1 MIKNIFI
8 SILCLITISSAGA
21 DENFPFCNNEAD
33 KQIKAL
39 DNSSDHSQVVQLI
52 EELKTKYNASLAE
65 ETVSAGVKTLND
77 KYLEKSDYSSA
88 LLLEMVVA
96 MIANPSANNFEQLC
110 YGNEKKI
117 QLCSLKGD
125 KRKTIGAT
133 FSNFKLACEH
143 TVCAQ
148 NKEVKNINTEE
159 LANFI
164 KARKNNVIVSPS
176 IIAGLR
182 PTASDA
188 LAESDERKQYR
199 SQIEALQTD
208 IFKDTERLK
217 NFIGEKYIRSCS
229 TSGTPSEIA
238 SSCGASGIPKIME
251 LKTAHETFRIIGSL
265 SSQQGESSTFSKAE
279 IQSYKEICDRNGK
292 VESFKATCK
301 LVSQEFKKTQKV
313 KEAQDWEAIRKH
325 SYVENDPTA
334 PEGYRIIPKATN
346 TEIFLGALAP
356 AVANFAP
363 FWMWNIQQQAQID
376 ITTQQMI
383 VQRQYGYTDPTG
395 YFQGNYMPMYTNTP
409 SLSNIGF
416 NFAQ

>member
-1 MIKNIFI
+1 M
-8 SILCLITISSAGA
+8 TAYSAVA
-21 DENFPFCNNEAD
+21 DENFLFCNNEAD

-39 DNSSDHSQVVQLI
+39 DNRADHSQIVQKI
-52 EELKTKYNASLAE
+52 EELKTKYNTSLAE
-65 ETVSAGVKTLND
+65 ETVSAGVKNLND

-96 MIANPSANNFEQLC
+96 MVATPSANNFEQLC

-125 KRKTIGAT
+125 KRKTISAT
-133 FSNFKLACEH
+133 FSNFKQACEH

-148 NKEVKNINTEE
+148 NREVKNINIEE

-164 KARKNNVIVSPS
+164 KARKNKVIVTPS

-182 PTASDA
+182 PATSDA

-199 SQIEALQTD
+199 SQIDVFQTD

-229 TSGTPSEIA
+229 TSSAPSEIA
-238 SSCGASGIPKIME
+238 SSCGAAGIPKIME
-251 LKTAHETFRIIGSL
+251 LKTAHETFRIIGAL
-265 SSQQGESSTFSKAE
+265 NDQQGESSTFSKAE
-279 IQSYKEICDRNGK
+279 IQSYKEICDRNNK
-292 VESFKATCK
+292 VESFKTSCK
-301 LVSQEFKKTQKV
+301 LVYQEFNKTQKV
-313 KEAQDWEAIRKH
+313 KEAKDWVKIRKNN
-325 SYVENDPTA
+325 YVENDPTA

-346 TEIFLGALAP
+346 TEIILGALAP
-356 AVANFAP
+356 AVADFAP
-363 FWMWNIQQQAQID
+363 FWIWNLQQQAQVD
-376 ITTQQMI
+376 IMTQQAMI
-383 VQRQYGYTDPTG
+383 QRQYGYTDPNG
-395 YFQGNYMPMYTNTP
+395 YFQGNYMPIYTTTP